1 MFDEQSF
8 EDMYRATDALWSGRP
23 NVQLVREA
31 ADLPAGTALD
41 VGCGEGADAIWL
53 AARGWRVTAVDF
65 AATALQRAAA
75 AAAAAGTA
83 DRIDWL
89 RADVTRWA
97 PEPETFDLVSAQ
109 YMHLP
114 SAERRVLFTRL
125 ADAVRVGGTLLIVG
139 HDAADIAAGAHRPPE
154 PDRFF
159 TAEEVAADLDP
170 DRWEVL
176 VAESRPRPAHEHEGA
191 AITVRDAVVR
201 GHRRVTGGKDH

>member
-1 MFDEQSF
+1 M
-8 EDMYRATDALWSGRP
+8 
-23 NVQLVREA
+23 A
-31 ADLPAGTALD
+31 A
-41 VGCGEGADAIWL
+41 
-53 AARGWRVTAVDF
+53 
-65 AATALQRAAA
+65 
-75 AAAAAGTA
+75 
-83 DRIDWL
+83 RIDWL

-139 HDAADIAAGAHRPPE
+139 HDAADIAAGVHRPPE

-159 TAEEVAADLDP
+159 AAEEVAADLDP

-176 VAESRPRPAHEHEGA
+176 VAESRPRPAHEHEGT

-201 GHRRVTGGKDH
+201 GHRRVTARKDH